1 MAFYSLL
8 ALSVT
13 VSLYHIYPFKPCP
26 AIHSPEVPQ
35 LLIVICVLCCDELH
49 STHVT
54 TNTERDVNINV
65 IKMWGKKHMH
75 PISYICIMCSI
86 YVNLPLV
93 FYMFSLF
100 HFFFFYLLNVLSY
113 LSFSLE
119 ICSLLDEKYDLRK
132 MRHFQYF
139 QEGPDP
145 CVSSSLCQKVV
156 WRSRKR

>member
-1 MAFYSLL
+1 MILSYGSPCGCGLMFGLLLWHFTHYWHCLSLS
-8 ALSVT
+8 ACS
-13 VSLYHIYPFKPCP
+13 IY
-26 AIHSPEVPQ
+26 
-35 LLIVICVLCCDELH
+35 L
-49 STHVT
+49 
-54 TNTERDVNINV
+54 ERDVNINCYNV
-65 IKMWGKKHMH
+65 IKMWGKKYMH

-93 FYMFSLF
+93 FYMFSF
-100 HFFFFYLLNVLSY
+100 SFFFFNLLNVLSY